1 MRVVFR
7 QRFLEEYVKDKVVLD
22 LGSVEHD
29 LYRDNIK
36 KGRWLFACLQ
46 KNAKR
51 IVGIDFLKEAI
62 AELTVQGYDIRY
74 GDVENL
80 EQLEV
85 NEDFDLIIAG
95 ELIEHLPNPG
105 MFLRS
110 IRKFMAPKT
119 ELVLTTPNAF
129 GFIRFPDALIRRERT
144 RHDHMAYYSTQTLK
158 QLLELHG
165 YEVKE
170 ILFYSFISGKK
181 RSVFLSYVRKF
192 WFSLFPYLSDGLIF
206 IAKTRSP
213 E

>member
-1 MRVVFR
+1 VRVVFR
-7 QRFLEEYVKDKVVLD
+7 QRFLEEFVKNKTVLD

-36 KGRWLFACLQ
+36 KGKWLFASLQ

-51 IVGIDFLKEAI
+51 IIGIDFLKEAI
-62 AELTVQGYDIRY
+62 AELAAQGYDIRY

-80 EQLEV
+80 EQLELR
-85 NEDFDLIIAG
+85 EEFDLIIAG

-105 MFLRS
+105 KFLRS
-110 IRKFMAPKT
+110 ISKFMAPKT

-129 GFIRFPDALIRRERT
+129 GFIRFTDALIRRERT
-144 RHDHMAYYSTQTLK
+144 RDDHMAYYSTQTLK

-170 ILFYSFISGKK
+170 FLFYSFISGKR
-181 RSVFLSYVRKF
+181 RSVFLSYIRKF
-192 WFSLFPYLSDGLIF
+192 WFSLFPYLSDGLIV
-206 IAKTRSP
+206 IAKIRSP
-213 E
+213 K